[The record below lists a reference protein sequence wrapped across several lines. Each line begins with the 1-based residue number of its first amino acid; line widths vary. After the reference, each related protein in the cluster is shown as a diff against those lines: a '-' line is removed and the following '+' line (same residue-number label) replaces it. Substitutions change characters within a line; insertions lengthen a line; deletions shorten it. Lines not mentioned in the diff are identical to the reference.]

1 MLRQTPLQLREL
13 FFPRIS
19 VQAAV
24 SVGVGPERR
33 AYVLDDLDI
42 NFAFDLFDEG
52 TTASAVLRLATKEP
66 SASQAAVELAYAF
79 DVEVVASF
87 GLVSPEHTDPLALY
101 LRKVAAAAALLGAAR
116 EQVAMTSARGPWGPV
131 TLPLISMDGVVGPP
145 PPRAAATPAPAVKKV
160 AAKKPATA
168 SRSKT

>member
-1 MLRQTPLQLREL
+1 MLRQAPLQLREI

-24 SVGVGPERR
+24 SAGAGLERR
-33 AYVLDDLDI
+33 AYELNDLDI
-42 NFAFDLFDEG
+42 SFAFDLFDG
-52 TTASAVLRLATKEP
+52 DTTASAVLRLATKEP
-66 SASQAAVELAYAF
+66 SVGQAKVELAYAF

-101 LRKVAAAAALLGAAR
+101 LRKVAAAAALIGAAR
-116 EQVAMTSARGPWGPV
+116 EQVAMTSARGPWGSV

-145 PPRAAATPAPAVKKV
+145 PPRAATTTAPAVKK
-160 AAKKPATA
+160 PATA
-168 SRSKT
+168 NRPTT